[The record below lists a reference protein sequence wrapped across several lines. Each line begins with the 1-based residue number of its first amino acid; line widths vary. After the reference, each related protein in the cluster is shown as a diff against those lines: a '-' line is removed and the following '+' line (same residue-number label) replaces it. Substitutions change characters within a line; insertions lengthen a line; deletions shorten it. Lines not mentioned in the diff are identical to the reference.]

1 MLALS
6 LSRHFAPNFQ
16 IQRLFNNTAWLTVAG
31 SQMGKDLHGRLG
43 IQQGYFW
50 IETLSSNVQS
60 NGFRRGQTKID
71 QPRSVGTLFSLFCS
85 LLLIKLS
92 PKKEQQ
98 CKLFLAVLQ
107 KGTFPRNQNVML
119 TELVAGE
126 G

>member
-1 MLALS
+1 
-6 LSRHFAPNFQ
+6 
-16 IQRLFNNTAWLTVAG
+16 
-31 SQMGKDLHGRLG
+31 MGKDLHGRLG

>member
-1 MLALS
+1 
-6 LSRHFAPNFQ
+6 
-16 IQRLFNNTAWLTVAG
+16 
-31 SQMGKDLHGRLG
+31 MGKDLHGRLG
-43 IQQGYFW
+43 LQQGYFW
-50 IETLSSNVQS
+50 IEMLSLNVQS

-71 QPRSVGTLFSLFCS
+71 QLRSVGTLLSLFCS
-85 LLLIKLS
+85 PLFLIKLP

-119 TELVAGE
+119 TELAAGE

>member
-1 MLALS
+1 MGDWDF
-6 LSRHFAPNFQ
+6 SRA
-16 IQRLFNNTAWLTVAG
+16 I
-31 SQMGKDLHGRLG
+31 
-43 IQQGYFW
+43 FW
-50 IETLSSNVQS
+50 IEMLSLNVQS

-71 QPRSVGTLFSLFCS
+71 QLRSVGTLFSLFCS
-85 LLLIKLS
+85 PLFLIKLP

-107 KGTFPRNQNVML
+107 KGTFPRNQNMML

>member
-1 MLALS
+1 
-6 LSRHFAPNFQ
+6 
-16 IQRLFNNTAWLTVAG
+16 
-31 SQMGKDLHGRLG
+31 MGKDPHGRLG

-50 IETLSSNVQS
+50 IGMTVSLNVQT

-71 QPRSVGTLFSLFCS
+71 QPRSVGHFFSLFFS

-98 CKLFLAVLQ
+98 CKLFLAILQ
-107 KGTFPRNQNVML
+107 KRTFPRNQNVML